1 MITNGRQVSDLNLE
15 LTRRLIKEQ
24 LNRLGLFD
32 QAKAKNDIEAL
43 KSEIKTVKEIIVQ
56 INNSNKSSRDDEEFK
71 KELLKDFD
79 KLMEQYHEQTAR
91 NLRQVIKTF
100 DENVKK

>member
-1 MITNGRQVSDLNLE
+1 
-15 LTRRLIKEQ
+15 
-24 LNRLGLFD
+24 LGLFD
-32 QAKAKNDIEAL
+32 QAKTKNDIESL

-79 KLMEQYHEQTAR
+79 KLME
-91 NLRQVIKTF
+91 
-100 DENVKK
+100 